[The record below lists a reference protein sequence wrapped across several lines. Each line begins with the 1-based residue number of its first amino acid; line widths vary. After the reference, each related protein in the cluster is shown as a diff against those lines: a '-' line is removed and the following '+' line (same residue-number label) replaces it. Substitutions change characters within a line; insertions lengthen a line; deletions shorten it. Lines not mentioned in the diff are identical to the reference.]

1 MLLSLMLEVS
11 VRFGMETPRESATN
25 KHVQSQRQKK
35 YSDPPRYPIVP
46 CTKFHARAL
55 DPVLVPLN
63 ELLFWFGMNSPRNL
77 ATNKL
82 L

>member
-25 KHVQSQRQKK
+25 KHVQSQSQKK
-35 YSDPPRYPIVP
+35 YPDAP

-55 DPVLVPLN
+55 GPVLVPLN
-63 ELLFWFGMNSPRNL
+63 ELLIWFGMNSHSNS